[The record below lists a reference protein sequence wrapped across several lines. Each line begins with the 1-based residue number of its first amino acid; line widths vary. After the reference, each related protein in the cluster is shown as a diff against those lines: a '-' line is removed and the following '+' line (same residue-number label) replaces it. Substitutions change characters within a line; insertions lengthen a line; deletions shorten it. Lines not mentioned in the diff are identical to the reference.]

1 MQVAAGPWPWLNPI
15 SQRYQRVIVH
25 NNTNNNSYSSWNLV
39 QQVISQGSILDPL
52 FFLFIKDVPIISKND
67 TLVLYAEDASIAIT
81 SPSSTEFST
90 EVSTVLA
97 DINEWFK
104 SNLLSLNL
112 EKTHFLQFQSKYSQK
127 FYLNITLLN
136 KHFINTTNIKF
147 LVMTIGE
154 TLSWSTLI
162 IHCQGWALHSALL
175 GLSHCLWQKKLN
187 DISFVY
193 SLNYNLWYNFWSKF
207 TAQ

>member
-1 MQVAAGPWPWLNPI
+1 
-15 SQRYQRVIVH
+15 
-25 NNTNNNSYSSWNLV
+25 
-39 QQVISQGSILDPL
+39 
-52 FFLFIKDVPIISKND
+52 VPIISKND

-154 TLSWSTLI
+154 TLS
-162 IHCQGWALHSALL
+162 
-175 GLSHCLWQKKLN
+175 
-187 DISFVY
+187 
-193 SLNYNLWYNFWSKF
+193 
-207 TAQ
+207 